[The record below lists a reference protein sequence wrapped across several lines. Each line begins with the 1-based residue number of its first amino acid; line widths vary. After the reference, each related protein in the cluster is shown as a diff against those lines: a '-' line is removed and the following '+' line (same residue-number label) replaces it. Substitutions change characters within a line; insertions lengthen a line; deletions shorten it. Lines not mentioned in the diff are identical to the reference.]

1 MAGILNG
8 IALHGGMHA
17 YGGTFLIFSDYMRPS
32 IRLAALM
39 KLPVRYVFT
48 HDSIGLGEDGPT
60 HQPIEQLMA
69 LRAVPDLM
77 DLRPADAIET
87 AEAWRLAI
95 SRTDGPSFLSLTRQG
110 VPPLDRS
117 GTPSA
122 SDVPRGGYV
131 LQDASG
137 GTPKV
142 ILLGSGSEL
151 QLAVEARNRLEGEG
165 IPTRVVSL
173 MSWHLFRQ
181 QDPSYRDMV
190 LPAGVRAR
198 VSVEAGVTLG
208 WDRWVGSSGRAV
220 GIDHFGASAPW
231 QRLYEE
237 FGVTTDS
244 VVNAAREALR
254 LP

>member
-8 IALHGGMHA
+8 MALHGGLHT

-69 LRAVPDLM
+69 LRAIPDLM

-117 GTPSA
+117 GMPNA
-122 SDVPRGGYV
+122 SDLRRGGYV
-131 LQDASG
+131 LQDATG
-137 GTPKV
+137 GSPKV

-151 QLAVEARNRLEGEG
+151 QLAVEARSRLEREG
-165 IPTRVVSL
+165 IPTRVVSV
-173 MSWHLFRQ
+173 MSWHLFRH
-181 QDPSYRDMV
+181 QDESYCDTV
-190 LPAGVRAR
+190 LPTGVRAR

-208 WDRWVGSSGRAV
+208 WDRWVGSSGRSV

-231 QRLYEE
+231 QRLYKE
-237 FGVTTDS
+237 FGVTTDA
-244 VVNAAREALR
+244 VVAAAHAALAR
-254 LP
+254 S